1 MPIALSKVRPND
13 FFFRRVLPGVRFVMT
28 PHGYMCQEGTT
39 MPQRCDPTEEVEVFK
54 AAPQPTPWQRLKNW
68 LSSL

>member
-1 MPIALSKVRPND
+1 MRMQLSQVKPDDVFSRL
-13 FFFRRVLPGVRFVMT
+13 VLPGVRFVMT
-28 PHGYMCQEGTT
+28 HHRYMCQEGTT
-39 MPQRCDPTEEVEVFK
+39 MPQRCNPTEEVEVFK